1 MSPRVTF
8 LDWEQ
13 LLARGTQPHVTAGH
27 SYTSNLAKC
36 HKRVLKYNI
45 KVFNVLFVTKDFKGH
60 LEEAWGLRMRTIGR
74 KVNVKLSLRLIK
86 QHAMKGYWGWTYSAK
101 KS

>member
-13 LLARGTQPHVTAGH
+13 LLPRGTQPHVTAGH
-27 SYTSNLAKC
+27 SFTSNLAKC

-60 LEEAWGLRMRTIGR
+60 LEEAWGPQDAYYW
-74 KVNVKLSLRLIK
+74 S
-86 QHAMKGYWGWTYSAK
+86 KGK
-101 KS
+101 CKIVDVFN